1 MKKLFIWVLFF
12 ISAGTLT
19 VSAQND
25 SEISK
30 APQGRIAFKIYNPT
44 EDKTDLFDIQGIGGT
59 TFTVSNTADGSTNS
73 YKHSLQVVIKLIPA
87 NKTGNNNFQLNFYSP
102 NENIQQAATYA
113 DGTLN
118 IYYPVAIYEDIRT
131 RLEQAF
137 TAKRKVTVK
146 VIQKTNGYREA
157 TLVL

>member
-59 TFTVSNTADGSTNS
+59 TFTVSN
-73 YKHSLQVVIKLIPA
+73 IPA